1 MNDEKK
7 TNDDI
12 EKDVENCTKVFTLS
26 EFSRET
32 GIRIEL
38 LRRFISKQTRQ
49 MRTEAWE
56 MIYPTI
62 KELIGETDDPRPRR
76 VGPGYRRHPE
86 LVEMFSDQKVLLD
99 VFNCLPSGTQQEI
112 LHQWGSLIQAAP
124 SQYSSL
130 TSDENKL
137 MGLFLAMDEKTR
149 DRELLAMVKKGRQ
162 YISTQR

>member
-112 LHQWGSLIQAAP
+112 LHQWRSLIQAAP

-137 MGLFLAMDEKTR
+137 MGLFLAMDDATR

>member
-7 TNDDI
+7 NNDDI
-12 EKDVENCTKVFTLS
+12 EKDVENCTRVFTLS

-99 VFNCLPSGTQQEI
+99 VFNCLPAAAQQSV
-112 LHQWGSLIQAAP
+112 LRDWSALVHAAP

-130 TSDENKL
+130 NSDENKL
-137 MGLFLAMDEKTR
+137 MGLFLAMDDATR
-149 DRELLAMVKKGRQ
+149 DRELLALVEKGRQ
-162 YISTQR
+162 HISSQR

>member
-99 VFNCLPSGTQQEI
+99 VFNIFPSSVQQEI
-112 LHQWGSLIQAAP
+112 LHAWTKKLDAAP
-124 SQYSSL
+124 ASYSSL
-130 TSDENKL
+130 SSDENKI
-137 MGLFLAMDEKTR
+137 MGIFLAMDEETR
-149 DRELLAMVKKGRQ
+149 NTELLALVAQGRE
-162 YISTQR
+162 YIRSQR